1 MYFFERRDEYKNRI
15 ACIDDEGR
23 EYTYAELWDMG
34 DALTADCKGVVVL
47 ECGNDAESLAR
58 YLALLRKGCPVILIG
73 KTLEE
78 EAKKAFRETYEGEYP
93 VDPALG
99 LLLSTSGS
107 TGDRKLVRL
116 SYDNI
121 QANCDSIVGVSWH
134 HAG

>member
-23 EYTYAELWDMG
+23 EYTYAELWEMG
-34 DALTADCKGVVVL
+34 DALPADCKGVVVL

-78 EAKKAFRETYEGEYP
+78 EAKKASGQREFSMA
-93 VDPALG
+93 V
-99 LLLSTSGS
+99 
-107 TGDRKLVRL
+107 
-116 SYDNI
+116 
-121 QANCDSIVGVSWH
+121 
-134 HAG
+134 

>member
-78 EAKKAFRETYEGEYP
+78 EAKKAFREKIGRAH
-93 VDPALG
+93 V
-99 LLLSTSGS
+99 
-107 TGDRKLVRL
+107 
-116 SYDNI
+116 
-121 QANCDSIVGVSWH
+121 
-134 HAG
+134 